1 MPWPML
7 PAPRT
12 VMVLISSSSMRGCS
26 TWECFNVSLSEATNS
41 LQVYS
46 RLQNDLP
53 LAPQTPAM
61 EFGLTEEQQA
71 VREEV
76 RRFAENEVAPVA
88 KEYDVEEKYPW
99 EVMDEAAKMG
109 LTGANIPVE
118 YGGAGYSPLE
128 TAIITEELFA
138 VDPGIGLCITSAAF
152 GADAIR
158 EFGTEEQK
166 EEYLR
171 PIAEGDAVMGTA
183 ISEPDTGSDVSS
195 VSTRAEKDGDEWVVN
210 GNKMWITNGS
220 VGDFFV
226 VLCETNPDAEGR
238 YNGFS
243 QIVVESDR
251 DGFQADKITGKLG
264 IRASDT
270 AELILDDVRVPEEN
284 LIGTQGGGFLQL
296 MQFFDETRTMVAAQ
310 GVGIARGATDRALEY
325 AQERE
330 QFGRPISDFQA
341 IEHKLAEMRT
351 QTEAARTITRKS
363 AWSVENRDEQLTA
376 LASMAK
382 EFASRV
388 AVEVADEAV
397 QIHGGAGY
405 VNDFDVER
413 FYRDAKIT
421 QIYEG
426 TTEIQK
432 NIIAREML
440 E

>member
-1 MPWPML
+1 M
-7 PAPRT
+7 
-12 VMVLISSSSMRGCS
+12 
-26 TWECFNVSLSEATNS
+26 
-41 LQVYS
+41 
-46 RLQNDLP
+46 D
-53 LAPQTPAM
+53 
-61 EFGLTEEQQA
+61 FGLTDEQQA
-71 VREEV
+71 IQEEV
-76 RRFAENEVAPVA
+76 RRFAENEIRPVA
-88 KEYDVEEKYPW
+88 SEYDEQEKYPY
-99 EVMDEAAKMG
+99 EVMDEAAEAG
-109 LTGANIPVE
+109 LLGPTIPLD
-118 YGGAGYSPLE
+118 YGGAGYSPVEAAL
-128 TAIITEELFA
+128 ITEELFA
-138 VDPGIGLCITSAAF
+138 ADPGIGLCVSSAGF
-152 GADAIR
+152 GAESII
-158 EFGTEEQK
+158 EFGTEDQK
-166 EEYLR
+166 ERWL
-171 PIAEGDAVMGTA
+171 PDIASGDAIMGSA

-195 VSTRAEKDGDEWVVN
+195 VSTRAERDGDEFVIN

-220 VGDFFV
+220 VGDFYV
-226 VLCETNPDAEGR
+226 VLCQTDPEASGR

-243 QIVVESDR
+243 QIVVEADR
-251 DGFQADKITGKLG
+251 DGFEADKITGKLG

-270 AELILDDVRVPEEN
+270 AELMFDDVRVPEEN
-284 LIGTQGGGFLQL
+284 LIGTEGGGFLQL

-310 GVGIARGATDRALEY
+310 GVGIAKGAAERALEY

-341 IEHKLAEMRT
+341 IEHKLAEMHT
-351 QTEAARTITRKS
+351 QTEAARTLTRKS
-363 AWSVENRDEQLTA
+363 AWSVEHEDDQLTA

-432 NIIAREML
+432 NIIARELL

>member
-1 MPWPML
+1 M
-7 PAPRT
+7 
-12 VMVLISSSSMRGCS
+12 
-26 TWECFNVSLSEATNS
+26 
-41 LQVYS
+41 
-46 RLQNDLP
+46 D
-53 LAPQTPAM
+53 
-61 EFGLTEEQQA
+61 FGLTDEQKA
-71 VREEV
+71 IRDEV
-76 RRFAENEVAPVA
+76 RRFGENEVVPVA
-88 KEYDVEEKYPW
+88 TEYDEAEEYPY
-99 EVMDEAAKMG
+99 EVMEKAAEAG
-109 LTGANIPVE
+109 LLGPSIPLE
-118 YGGAGYSPLE
+118 YGGAGYSPIE
-128 TAIITEELFA
+128 TAIIVEELFA
-138 VDPGIGLCITSAAF
+138 ADPGIGLCIASAGF
-152 GADAIR
+152 GAESIVA
-158 EFGTEEQK
+158 FGTEDQK
-166 EEYLR
+166 ERFLPR
-171 PIAEGDAVMGTA
+171 IAEGDAIMGSA
-183 ISEPDTGSDVSS
+183 ISEPDVGSDVSS
-195 VSTRAEKDGDEWVVN
+195 VSTSAEKDGDEWVVN

-226 VLCETNPDAEGR
+226 VLCKTDPEASGR

-243 QIVVESDR
+243 QIIVESDR

-270 AELILDDVRVPEEN
+270 AELIFDDVRVPEEN
-284 LIGTQGGGFLQL
+284 LVGTEGGGFLQL

-310 GVGIARGATDRALEY
+310 GVGIARGATERALQY

-341 IEHKLAEMRT
+341 IKHKLAEMRT
-351 QTEAARTITRKS
+351 QTEAARTITQKS
-363 AWSVENRDEQLTA
+363 AWSVEHGDGQLTA

-397 QIHGGAGY
+397 QVHGGAGY

-432 NIIAREML
+432 NIIAREIL